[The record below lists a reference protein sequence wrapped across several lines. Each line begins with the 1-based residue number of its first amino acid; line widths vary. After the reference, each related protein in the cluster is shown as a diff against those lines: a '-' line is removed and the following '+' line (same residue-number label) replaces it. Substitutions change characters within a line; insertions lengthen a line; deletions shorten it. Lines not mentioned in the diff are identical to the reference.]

1 MRDTR
6 WITSTNGR
14 GTLRKVSVFQR
25 EFQNPEVITEANKKL
40 DLNNT
45 AHDIKKTENHQ
56 RTHEKE
62 LIYFL
67 TLQKNINFKIRNSPF
82 HFIIFIIW

>member
-1 MRDTR
+1 MARHM
-6 WITSTNGR
+6 I
-14 GTLRKVSVFQR
+14 L
-25 EFQNPEVITEANKKL
+25 
-40 DLNNT
+40 
-45 AHDIKKTENHQ
+45 KKTENYH
-56 RTHEKE
+56 RTHEKK